1 MSGFNRQYIEL
12 YEAYDAQCQREGV
25 VDFGELLLRS
35 VELIQ
40 RHNELR
46 RHYQNRFRHILIDE
60 FQDTNAL
67 QYKWLRL
74 LSIAIPLY
82 LQLGMMIRVFMRSG
96 ALISLI

>member
-1 MSGFNRQYIEL
+1 M
-12 YEAYDAQCQREGV
+12 
-25 VDFGELLLRS
+25 RS

-46 RHYQNRFRHILIDE
+46 RHYQNRFHHILIDE

-74 LSIAIPLY
+74 LSSSNSIVFAVGDEIK
-82 LQLGMMIRVFMRSG
+82 VFMRLG
-96 ALISLI
+96 R